1 MKKTTDYL
9 WGLLLIIIGL
19 IFGVNALGIAKID
32 IFFEGW
38 WTLLIIIPSI
48 FGLIEDNDKKGSLIF
63 LIVGILL
70 LLSARKV
77 ISFAVVGKLIV
88 PVLLIILGLMLIF
101 KKSEKGF
108 KYYQQ
113 PSLNKQLI

>member
-63 LIVGILL
+63 SSV
-70 LLSARKV
+70 
-77 ISFAVVGKLIV
+77 F
-88 PVLLIILGLMLIF
+88 IF
-101 KKSEKGF
+101 PASVCHKFVYKFHFYS
-108 KYYQQ
+108 
-113 PSLNKQLI
+113 